1 MKKILFFLL
10 TALIGLSGL
19 SLSAQSVTVANGTET
34 NGYIPVYGWYLDES
48 QHNQVIYPESM
59 LTNLVGETV
68 NMMQFYFASAP
79 NEQWTSTIT
88 LRLGITPNASF
99 TSATHDN
106 SPTSQIYSG
115 NMTVNNGVLS
125 FILDSTFTYTG
136 GNLLLDIAT
145 VSGNY
150 SSASFYGVSQ
160 PGGSMYEYTYGSDV
174 MNFLPKTMF
183 VYGNCLAPNNLNVN
197 NITQTNATLTWH
209 PRGQETSWDVFVG
222 DGTEDLS
229 NVSWISVTD
238 TSYDME
244 NLNPNTVYTV
254 YVRANCGSEYSYE
267 VSSSFRTACGI
278 TPVPY
283 IEGFES
289 FTAYTQ
295 PSCWQFLNMYQD
307 YYESYPDVEDYDAH
321 SGNKAMFLYSDY
333 YSNPT
338 SKQIAILPELDEDIT
353 NLQLSLYSKRGD
365 EYAGTFYIG
374 YITDTT
380 DESSFV
386 ALVTHTAASMGDD
399 NYHRDIVNYSE
410 IPVDPDS
417 VAYIAFAYLCNSYSG
432 WWVDDIEVT
441 LIPDCSIPVGLSAN
455 EITTNTATVS
465 WNPGTATTFNV
476 YYKEY
481 HDVEYTEVLSVSDP
495 SLLLENLVHSM
506 QYQWYV
512 VAVCDDGSL
521 QTSEVATF
529 STDCAAI
536 DSLPYFIDFEVEAPN
551 TNLPFCWTRG
561 NEDLETP
568 SIYDYDAYA
577 GENALSFYNANTV
590 ALPQIDDQV
599 IDISETRLSFYA
611 MSYYYGTTL
620 QVGVMTNPYISSSF
634 VAVGSPITLTE
645 DYQLYEV
652 SFANYTGVGKH
663 IAFRNPNSWN
673 TLFVDDVT
681 LDFMSECSR
690 PESVWIQT
698 IDPSSVTM
706 AWSVFGNQNTWEV
719 VLGPHGFS
727 PDTATAV
734 LVNTPSHTFDNLTT
748 NTTYDVYVRTECED
762 GFSLW
767 SNVMTFLTPNT
778 TPATVPYICGFEDP
792 NENALWTF
800 VQEWQANQWY
810 IDSAAVTMDGSDYS
824 MYISADSGATNTYNN
839 NEYSVSWAYRDIQ
852 FSDANEFELS
862 FDWRGYGESNYDYLT
877 VYIGNPTPITA
888 GDETPPTG
896 ATELGQ
902 LNQSIDWVHASFS
915 LGSAYSNTT
924 KRLFFA
930 WRNDFIM
937 GDNPAGAVDNISVT
951 AVACAQPVNLV
962 VTSMDTASATIIFT
976 SNGSDG
982 DTWELMYGTSETT
995 MTTVSLTTTTYTI
1008 ENLLP
1013 STNYTVY
1020 VRTLCTDGDT
1030 SAWSPAVSFQTE
1042 CAAINSVPRFWDFE
1056 NNNFGGTVSYPL
1068 PACWDRG
1075 ATSAYNPSIDDYSY
1089 YAYQG
1094 SHSLYFDNYNRNLAI
1109 LPAIDTNLI
1118 PVNTLQVSF
1127 YAKASDLFYYDAQII
1142 VGLVSD
1148 IYDINTFEP
1157 VDTIELTEQYPIQPY
1172 IVMFNHYTGN
1182 ANRVAFKNNS
1192 SDNWAYN
1199 AIYMDNITLEELPN
1213 CLPVSNLTVSGSD
1226 MNSTTL
1232 NWTAGFEETSWNV
1245 EYKEASDSVW
1255 NSVVVYTVPYT
1266 LGNLNTATL
1275 YDVRV
1280 QADCGDDLS
1289 PWIYTQAHTQ
1299 VCDPADQCNYTFL
1312 LSDDFGD
1319 GWNGGYISVKQN
1331 GVEVAQV
1338 TFSSGY
1344 LTTLQVALCD
1354 NFTTELEWHSGMYD
1368 DECSFTFIDPFGT
1381 ILYVANFVSPG
1392 TLNTFTANCFVPS
1405 CPMPT
1410 DIMVSNIDMS
1420 SATVTWT
1427 PGGDEANWNVEYK
1440 ETTTTTWTV
1449 VPVTTTSYTING
1461 LTAATLYDVRVQ
1473 AECDPVN
1480 SNPSPYISTTFGTS
1494 NCPASD
1500 QCAYTFNLS
1509 DDYGDGWNG
1518 GMLEVQQNGITVT
1531 FIELTDGSIA
1541 TETVNL
1547 CDGESTSLVWHTG
1560 EYDDEIGFTLIGP
1573 DGTQLYTIIGM
1584 YSYTT
1589 FTFTADCGSG
1599 PVNPDSCDVPTGLT
1613 ASNISHDGFGISWN
1627 NIAGVSNWNIRYRP
1641 QNGQWTTASTN
1652 TNQYTISG
1660 LTAETV
1666 YEIQVQADCGD
1677 NNLSEWTEQLS
1688 VTTLADGINDHLFNS
1703 IVLYPNPAN
1712 DVVNVQCTMNNVQL
1726 KGIEVID
1733 VYGKVVRTVVGA
1745 NNYSPLQTRINV
1757 SDLAASMY
1765 FVRVTTEQGTVTK
1778 RFLKD

>member
-1 MKKILFFLL
+1 MKKLLSFLL
-10 TALIGLSGL
+10 TVLIGLSGL

-34 NGYIPVYGWYLDES
+34 NGYIPVYGWYLDAN

-59 LTNLVGETV
+59 LTDLVGENI
-68 NMMQFYFASAP
+68 NMMLFYLANAP
-79 NEQWTSTIT
+79 DEPWTSTIT

-115 NMTVNNGVLS
+115 NMTVNNGVLA
-125 FILDSTFTYTG
+125 FVLDSTFTYTG

-150 SSASFYGVSQ
+150 SSATFYGMSQ
-160 PGGSMYEYTYGSDV
+160 TGGSMYEYTYDSDV

-197 NITQTNATLTWH
+197 NVTQTTATLTWH

-267 VSSSFRTACGI
+267 VSTSFRTACGT

-283 IEGFES
+283 MEGFES
-289 FTAYTQ
+289 YTAYTQ

-307 YYESYPDVEDYDAH
+307 YYETYPDVEDYDAH
-321 SGNKAMFLYSDY
+321 SGNKALFLYSDY

-353 NLQLSLYSKRGD
+353 NLQLSIYSKRGD

-374 YITDTT
+374 YVTDPT
-380 DESSFV
+380 DENSFV

-417 VAYIAFAYLCNSYSG
+417 VAYIAFAFLCNSYSG
-432 WWVDDIEVT
+432 WLVDDIEVT

-455 EITTNTATVS
+455 EITTNSATVS

-481 HDVEYTEVLSVSDP
+481 CDTAYTEVLSLTES
-495 SLLLENLVHSM
+495 SLLLENLIHST

-521 QTSEVATF
+521 QSSEVATF
-529 STDCAAI
+529 STGCAAI
-536 DSLPYFIDFEVEAPN
+536 DSLPYFIDFEVAAPY
-551 TNLPFCWTRG
+551 TNLPFCWIRG
-561 NEDLETP
+561 NEDLQTP
-568 SIYDYDAYA
+568 NIYNYDAYS
-577 GENALSFYNANTV
+577 GENTLSFDNANTV

-599 IDISETRLSFYA
+599 IDITEIKLSFYA
-611 MSYYYGTTL
+611 KSYYNGTTL

-634 VAVGSPITLTE
+634 VAVGNPISLTE

-663 IAFRNPNSWN
+663 IAFRNPDSWY
-673 TLFVDDVT
+673 TLYVDNVT

-690 PESVWIQT
+690 PESMWIQSLDSSSAT
-698 IDPSSVTM
+698 I
-706 AWSVFGNQNTWEV
+706 AWNVFGNQDTWEV
-719 VLGPHGFS
+719 VLGPQGFS

-734 LVNTPSHTFDNLTT
+734 LVNTPSHTFDNLTS
-748 NTTYDVYVRTECED
+748 NTTYDVYVRTGCDD
-762 GFSLW
+762 GFSTW
-767 SNVMTFLTPNT
+767 SSVMTFLIPNT
-778 TPATVPYICGFEDP
+778 APATVPYICGFEDP
-792 NENALWTF
+792 DENAHWDF
-800 VQEWQANQWY
+800 VQGGQTNRWY
-810 IDSAAVTMDGSDYS
+810 IDSAAVTMDGSSNS
-824 MYISADSGATNTYNN
+824 MYISADSGTTNTYNN
-839 NEYSVSWAYRDIQ
+839 NDYSVSWAYRDIQ

-862 FDWRGYGESNYDYLT
+862 FDWRGYGESSYDYLR
-877 VYIGNPTPITA
+877 VYIGNPVPVTA

-902 LNQSIDWVHASFS
+902 LNQSSDWIHASYS
-915 LGSAYSNTT
+915 LGGAYSNTT
-924 KRLFFA
+924 KRLFFV
-930 WRNDFIM
+930 WKNDFNM
-937 GDNPAGAVDNISVT
+937 GDNPAGAVDNIT
-951 AVACAQPVNLV
+951 ITTVACAQPINMVLV
-962 VTSMDTASATIIFT
+962 SMDTASATISFT

-982 DTWELMYGTSETT
+982 DTWELMYGTSDTT
-995 MTTVSLTTTTYTI
+995 MTTVNLTTTTYTI

-1013 STNYTVY
+1013 STNYNVY
-1020 VRTLCTDGDT
+1020 VRTLCSDGDT
-1030 SAWSPAVSFQTE
+1030 SAWSPAVSFQTD

-1056 NNNFGGTVSYPL
+1056 NDNFGGTVSYPL
-1068 PACWDRG
+1068 PICWDRG
-1075 ATSAYNPSIDDYSY
+1075 SASTYSPYIYDYNY

-1094 SHSLYFDNYNRNLAI
+1094 SHSLFFDNYYKNLAI
-1109 LPAIDTNLI
+1109 LPTIDTDLI

-1127 YAKASDLFYYDAQII
+1127 YAKATDLSYSDAQII
-1142 VGLVSD
+1142 VGLISD
-1148 IYDINTFEP
+1148 IYNINTFVP

-1172 IVMFNHYTGN
+1172 VVMFNHYTGN
-1182 ANRVAFKNNS
+1182 ANRIAFKNNS
-1192 SDNWAYN
+1192 TDSWAYN
-1199 AIYMDNITLEELPN
+1199 AVYLDNLTLEELPN
-1213 CLPVSNLTVSGSD
+1213 CLPVSNLTVTGSD
-1226 MNSTTL
+1226 MNSATL
-1232 NWTAGFEETSWNV
+1232 NWIAGSEETSWNL
-1245 EYKEASDSVW
+1245 EYKEASDTVW

-1280 QADCGDDLS
+1280 QADCGNDLS
-1289 PWIYTQAHTQ
+1289 PWIYTQTHTQ

-1312 LSDDFGD
+1312 LSDDYGD

-1338 TFSSGY
+1338 TLSSGY
-1344 LTTLQVALCD
+1344 LTTQQAALCD

-1368 DECSFTFIDPFGT
+1368 DECSFTFFDPFGT
-1381 ILYVANFVSPG
+1381 ILYIANFVTPG
-1392 TLNTFTANCFVPS
+1392 TLCTFTANCFVPS

-1440 ETTTTTWTV
+1440 EASATTWTV

-1461 LTAATLYDVRVQ
+1461 LTAATMYDVRVQ

-1480 SNPSPYISTTFGTS
+1480 SNPSAYVSTTFGTS

-1531 FIELTDGSIA
+1531 FLELTDGSAA

-1547 CDGESTSLVWHTG
+1547 CDGESTSLLWHAG

-1573 DGTQLYTIIGM
+1573 DGTQVYTIIGM

-1599 PVNPDSCDVPTGLT
+1599 PVNPDTCDVPTGLT
-1613 ASNISHDGFGISWN
+1613 ASNITGESIAISWN
-1627 NIAGVSNWNIRYRP
+1627 ASANAESYNIQYSSQGGSISSASS
-1641 QNGQWTTASTN
+1641 TTNS
-1652 TNQYTISG
+1652 YTITG
-1660 LTAETV
+1660 LAQNTT
-1666 YEIQVQADCGD
+1666 YQIQVQANCGD
-1677 NNLSEWTEQLS
+1677 GNFSGWSASITA
-1688 VTTLADGINDHLFNS
+1688 TTTGIGDHLLNS
-1703 IVLYPNPAN
+1703 ITLYPNPAN
-1712 DVVNVQCTMNNVQL
+1712 DYINVQCTMNDVQL
-1726 KGIEVID
+1726 EGIEVIN

-1745 NNYSPLQTRINV
+1745 NNYSPLPTRINI
-1757 SDLAASMY
+1757 SDLAAGMY
-1765 FVRVTTEQGTVTK
+1765 FVRVTTDAGTATK
-1778 RFLKD
+1778 TFVK